1 MSNYGRIE
9 LIIGCMWSGKS
20 TELIRQAKRYSSINK
35 KILIINHESDERYGK
50 NVVSTHDS
58 EQITC
63 ISVNSLKHIFD
74 ITDYKFIDIILI
86 DEAQFFQDLYNFANK
101 AANEDNKILI
111 ISGLDGDFKR
121 NQFGDIIKLI
131 PHAEKVTKLNA
142 LCNICNDGSI
152 ASFTHRKIKN
162 NNLNLVGGQDE
173 YMPVCRFHYNV
184 LSKLDMNNISDELLY
199 NLQSNAV

>member
-35 KILIINHESDERYGK
+35 NILIINHETDERYGK

-63 ISVNSLKHIFD
+63 ISVNTLKHIFE
-74 ITDYKFIDIILI
+74 ISDYKFIDIILI
-86 DEAQFFQDLYNFANK
+86 DEAQFFPDLYSFANK

-121 NQFGDIIKLI
+121 NQFGEIIKLI
-131 PHAEKVTKLNA
+131 PHCEKVTKLNA

-152 ASFTHRKIKN
+152 ASFTHRKVKN
-162 NNLNLVGGQDE
+162 NKLNLVGGRDE

-184 LSKLDMNNISDELLY
+184 LSKLDSDNLIDETLY
-199 NLQSNAV
+199 NFPQ

>member
-20 TELIRQAKRYSSINK
+20 TELIRQAKRYGCINK
-35 KILIINHESDERYGK
+35 KILIINHESDKRYGK

-63 ISVNSLKHIFD
+63 ISVNSLNHIFN
-74 ITDYKFIDIILI
+74 ISDYKFIDIILI
-86 DEAQFFQDLYNFANK
+86 DEAQFFPDLYSFANQS
-101 AANEDNKILI
+101 ANEDNKILI

-121 NQFGDIIKLI
+121 NQFGDITKLI

-152 ASFTHRKIKN
+152 ASFTHRKVEDNK
-162 NNLNLVGGQDE
+162 LNLIGSKHE

-184 LSKLDMNNISDELLY
+184 LNKLNLENISDEILY
-199 NLQSNAV
+199 NL